1 MKQWRWDRVVKGR
14 GEEGRRKNERRKVA
28 NDMQSWKERQERG
41 RRR

>member
-1 MKQWRWDRVVKGR
+1 MNQSR
-14 GEEGRRKNERRKVA
+14 GESGEGKRSRGEKERRKVA